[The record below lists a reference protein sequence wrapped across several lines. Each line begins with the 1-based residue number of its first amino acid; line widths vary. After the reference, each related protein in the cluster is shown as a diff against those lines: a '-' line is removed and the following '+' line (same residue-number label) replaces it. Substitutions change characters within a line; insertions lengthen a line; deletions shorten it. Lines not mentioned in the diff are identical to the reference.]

1 MRCPFCGKDD
11 TQVKDSRASD
21 DGGSIRRRRS
31 CTSCGSRFTTFERIQ
46 LRDLTVIKRNGKKI
60 PFERDKLVKSML
72 MALRKRSVDD
82 GAVERAVNGIVRQ
95 LESVGENDIQSKLIG
110 DDPLSEKSVNL
121 MPAIINVVKGFKKE
135 LDVFGNNYKTNDGT
149 GVRDYIHIMDLAD
162 AHFAAYQFLTENTPQ
177 ILNLN
182 IGTGQGTSVLE
193 LIEKFN
199 KINRCQIIYK
209 FANRRKGDTPYLVAD
224 NSLALQLLDWKPFRD
239 IEKMCEDSWNYFK
252 KVLN

>member
-21 DGGSIRRRRS
+21 DGGSIRRRRL

-72 MALRKRSVDD
+72 MALRKRSVDE

-110 DDPLSEKSVNL
+110 ELVMNALAEIDNVAYIRYASVYKDFRE
-121 MPAIINVVKGFKKE
+121 AR
-135 LDVFGNNYKTNDGT
+135 DFGKF
-149 GVRDYIHIMDLAD
+149 VE
-162 AHFAAYQFLTENTPQ
+162 QQ
-177 ILNLN
+177 I
-182 IGTGQGTSVLE
+182 
-193 LIEKFN
+193 K
-199 KINRCQIIYK
+199 
-209 FANRRKGDTPYLVAD
+209 D
-224 NSLALQLLDWKPFRD
+224 
-239 IEKMCEDSWNYFK
+239 
-252 KVLN
+252 